1 MLRKV
6 RNLAVVGV
14 LVAGGLT
21 GIGTPAFAASAP
33 SCIDVTGYSPTGTWG
48 PSVYMVNE
56 CGKTEK
62 VKVVIS
68 DWPDGPCHTMSA
80 GADYGYTASGG
91 YFDYVASC

>member
-1 MLRKV
+1 
-6 RNLAVVGV
+6 
-14 LVAGGLT
+14 
-21 GIGTPAFAASAP
+21 
-33 SCIDVTGYSPTGTWG
+33 
-48 PSVYMVNE
+48 MVNE